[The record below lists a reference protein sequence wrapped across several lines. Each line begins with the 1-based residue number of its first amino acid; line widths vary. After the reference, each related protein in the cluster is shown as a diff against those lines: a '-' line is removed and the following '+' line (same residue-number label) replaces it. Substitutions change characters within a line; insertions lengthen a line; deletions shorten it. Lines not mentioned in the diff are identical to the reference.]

1 VIGWSILSVG
11 SVANEREMSAR
22 PQCCV
27 LLESLL
33 AIGIIC
39 ILHLLNGFLVMLLFF
54 IAHTGI
60 CIYICIHVNGALLFT

>member
-1 VIGWSILSVG
+1 MIGWSILSVG
-11 SVANEREMSAR
+11 SVASEWEMSAR

-39 ILHLLNGFLVMLLFF
+39 ILQLLNGFLVMLLFF

-60 CIYICIHVNGALLFT
+60 CIYICIRVNGALLFT